1 MLLAFAV
8 YFIRV
13 EEGSLAHSPW
23 GMAPPGVWAAK
34 AYHLAP
40 ITKFTKVNLS
50 KLGSVSWQ
58 AGFEKSNLHV

>member
-1 MLLAFAV
+1 MHLAFAV
-8 YFIRV
+8 YFITV

-40 ITKFTKVNLS
+40 IMYEGQSLEAWKRL
-50 KLGSVSWQ
+50 LASW
-58 AGFEKSNLHV
+58 L

>member
-8 YFIRV
+8 YFITV

-23 GMAPPGVWAAK
+23 GIAPPGVWAAK

-40 ITKFTKVNLS
+40 ITKYTKVNLS
-50 KLGSVSWQ
+50 KRLLAS
-58 AGFEKSNLHV
+58 LL